1 MAENKL
7 VRVLGLKESIS
18 MTIGTVVGVGLFTC
32 GSSQI
37 GLVGSWIIAFTFIS
51 LLISICPCLIYG
63 EMSAAMPLAGCTY
76 NFAKRGLSRVW
87 ANLAGWHYIVSVVA
101 IGAGETLAFANYFTI
116 LMECFGIDIA
126 WIDPR
131 FIACALVAV
140 FLVLNYFGIK
150 QSGKAQTAFIFFF
163 WACSISWFIYMIPQ
177 IHVEYFGGVAMD
189 GLPPFKEM
197 MYIFGLVWWCY
208 TGFET
213 CVSVGGETK
222 YPQYTLP
229 RALKLSVFLV
239 FALNALFQWFLV
251 GLVPVEFY
259 DILANADAPY
269 AEGLKA
275 AGLIGTPI
283 ILLCIAIAFG
293 GDLSTINPG
302 IAAPARYI
310 YTMAED
316 HALPSVFAKVHPKYK
331 TPHNAIFL
339 VGIINFVLIATG
351 SIDYIASVSLISLA
365 LCYMIGCGAYMG
377 LKRDYPELK
386 RPYEAPYG
394 VLGCYI
400 TIVAYVFMLFFADQV
415 ALATAGVIS
424 VLCVVFYNF
433 YTKYKQN
440 KMIPLEDEI
449 GEVEEPTAEEKAK
462 MDREYAIWKWGTI
475 IVTAIALGIY
485 LIPMIFSFINK

>member
-1 MAENKL
+1 MADNKL
-7 VRVLGLKESIS
+7 VRALGLKESIS

-37 GLVGSWIIAFTFIS
+37 GIVGSWIIAFTFIS
-51 LLISICPCLIYG
+51 LLISIWPCLIYG
-63 EMSAAMPLAGCTY
+63 EMSAAMPLAGGTY

-87 ANLAGWHYIVSVVA
+87 ANMAGWHYIVSVVA

-116 LMECFGIDIA
+116 LMECFGIDIS
-126 WIDPR
+126 WLDPR
-131 FIACALVAV
+131 IIACILVAV
-140 FLVLNYFGIK
+140 FLVLNFFGIK

-163 WACSISWFIYMIPQ
+163 WACSISWFLYMIPQ
-177 IHVEYFGGVAMD
+177 IHVEYFGSISASE
-189 GLPPFKEM
+189 LPPFREM

-222 YPQYTLP
+222 YPQYVLP

-251 GLVPVEFY
+251 GLVPGEFY
-259 DILANADAPY
+259 DMIANADAPY

-275 AGLIGTPI
+275 AGLVGFPI

-316 HALPSVFAKVHPKYK
+316 HSLPSVFAKVHPRFK
-331 TPHNAIFL
+331 TPHIAVWL

-351 SIDYIASVSLISLA
+351 SIEYIASVSLISLA
-365 LCYMIGCGAYMG
+365 ICYMIGCLAYMG
-377 LKRDYPELK
+377 LRREYPEMK
-386 RPYEAPYG
+386 RPYKAPHG
-394 VLGCYI
+394 VMGCYV
-400 TIVAYVFMLFFADQV
+400 TIIAYVFMLWFVDQI
-415 ALATAGVIS
+415 ALATAAVIS
-424 VLCVVFYNF
+424 VICYVFYNF

-449 GEVEEPTAEEKAK
+449 GEIEEPTAEEKRL

-475 IVTAIALGIY
+475 IVTVIALCIY
-485 LIPMIFSFINK
+485 LIPEIKNLL